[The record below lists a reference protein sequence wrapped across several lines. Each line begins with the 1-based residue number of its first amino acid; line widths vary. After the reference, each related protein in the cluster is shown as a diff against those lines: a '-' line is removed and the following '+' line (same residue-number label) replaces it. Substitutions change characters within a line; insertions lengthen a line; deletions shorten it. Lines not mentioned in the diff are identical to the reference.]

1 MKRLTLIILSI
12 LSFTML
18 TVAQN
23 NVARPKVAILNLDT
37 KGFAFDPVQAG
48 NITRLE
54 LDKLDLFDVM
64 DRYDIDYLLDKDS
77 QTATN
82 CYGKLCLI
90 EIAKKIKAEKMMT
103 GTIELLSERVV
114 ITLRMIDVASG
125 SIEKTQVLDFLNI
138 KNQVQT
144 MIGITLKK
152 MYKLPYDETVYN
164 QLTKIDAFDSSVNVP
179 NDEKVNL
186 NGPRM
191 GVAFFSGDNAKI
203 LKSKENVGGYEM
215 VPVVFQFGYQLEVQ
229 YIGQGNFQALVE
241 FLPMITGLDQGKVI
255 PSFTILNGLRDNRLG
270 LEFAFGPNFLLTRK
284 ASGYHDSEG
293 AWHLESEW
301 DTKLN
306 GKNPNSIEKRT
317 DSRGDYTLATG
328 FIFAFG
334 KTFRSGRLNIPVNAY
349 VRPNYKDGSQYG
361 ISFGFNART
370 HKKRG

>member
-1 MKRLTLIILSI
+1 
-12 LSFTML
+12 
-18 TVAQN
+18 
-23 NVARPKVAILNLDT
+23 
-37 KGFAFDPVQAG
+37 
-48 NITRLE
+48 
-54 LDKLDLFDVM
+54 
-64 DRYDIDYLLDKDS
+64 
-77 QTATN
+77 
-82 CYGKLCLI
+82 
-90 EIAKKIKAEKMMT
+90 
-103 GTIELLSERVV
+103 
-114 ITLRMIDVASG
+114 
-125 SIEKTQVLDFLNI
+125 
-138 KNQVQT
+138 
-144 MIGITLKK
+144 
-152 MYKLPYDETVYN
+152 
-164 QLTKIDAFDSSVNVP
+164 
-179 NDEKVNL
+179 
-186 NGPRM
+186 
-191 GVAFFSGDNAKI
+191 
-203 LKSKENVGGYEM
+203 
-215 VPVVFQFGYQLEVQ
+215 
-229 YIGQGNFQALVE
+229 
-241 FLPMITGLDQGKVI
+241 MITGLDQGKVI